1 MGSTIAGKRKLKFD
15 AWGRGRYDLPA
26 HTYTDGVEAPYMSVA
41 RAIARRSGV
50 DVLTVSS
57 DGYSLGR
64 PRYRVTIGRIQQ
76 DGTGVPTAELLF
88 SICEVT
94 A

>member
-1 MGSTIAGKRKLKFD
+1 MSGSTAGKRRLYFD
-15 AWGRGRYDLPA
+15 AWGRGRYDLPRY
-26 HTYTDGVEAPYMSVA
+26 TYTDGVEAPYMSVA

-64 PRYRVTIGRIQQ
+64 PRYRCTIGRIQQ